1 MKKKFRFKKIHKK
14 IKISKNFTISNRDK
28 CFVVAEISGNHGGN
42 LKVLKKTML
51 AAKKSGAD
59 AIKIQSYEAQ
69 TITLKSKNNHFLI
82 NYTIYIRKQR
92 HHLSGIK
99 KYFHLLRKIIFFVF
113 QLHSICL
120 Q

>member
-1 MKKKFRFKKIHKK
+1 MKKKFRFKKIQKK
-14 IKISKNFTISNRDK
+14 IRISKNVTISNKDK

-82 NYTIYIRKQR
+82 VPKNFANGYLVRSS
-92 HHLSGIK
+92 LSSGEPL
-99 KYFHLLRKIIFFVF
+99 FSLLSSCKDIN
-113 QLHSICL
+113 
-120 Q
+120 